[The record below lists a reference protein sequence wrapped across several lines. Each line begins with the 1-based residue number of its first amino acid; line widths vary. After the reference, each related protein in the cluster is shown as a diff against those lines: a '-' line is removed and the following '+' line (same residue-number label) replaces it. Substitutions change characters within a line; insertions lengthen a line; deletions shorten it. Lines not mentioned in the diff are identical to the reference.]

1 MARKSSKVPEK
12 HVAELQPD
20 ELNALKALV
29 KEFTDKIEAVDDE
42 IALLKQD
49 RVEIIEEY
57 SDKLDMKT
65 LRAAL
70 AIIKIKSQV
79 VHKDTFD
86 LFMEALEKDDIASFA
101 RSSSDE
107 DA

>member
-1 MARKSSKVPEK
+1 MPMARKSSKVPEK

-29 KEFTDKIEAVDDE
+29 KEFIGKIETVDDE

-57 SDKLDMKT
+57 AEKLDMKT
-65 LRAAL
+65 LKAAL
-70 AIIKIKSQV
+70 AVIRIQDTV

-86 LFMEALEKDDIASFA
+86 LFMEALERTPA
-101 RSSSDE
+101 
-107 DA
+107 